1 MKRLLAGCVV
11 GLVVGAI
18 AAAAGAYFLW
28 RAAAPVVD
36 RVGERVSGATEG
48 LRRLGGVSEIER
60 GLANTDPFT
69 PPASGE
75 LTEAQLERFL
85 RVQTAVEAALGARA
99 EAFTAKYREMSR
111 TLPDGTTA
119 IPTLQQV
126 VAGLSELSTVYLDA
140 RRAQVAA
147 MNAEGFSRDEFS
159 WVRARVYQAA
169 GLDAIRYDARDLERA
184 IAALAE
190 GVQLSPPDVR
200 LPDAPARNKELV
212 KPHTARIARWI
223 GLAVFGL

>member
-1 MKRLLAGCVV
+1 MKKLLAGCVV

-28 RAAAPVVD
+28 RAAPVVD
-36 RVGERVSGATEG
+36 RVGDRVSGATEG
-48 LRRLGGVSEIER
+48 LRRLGGVAEIER
-60 GLANTDPFT
+60 GLTNTDPFT

-85 RVQTAVEAALGARA
+85 RVQSAVEAALGARVD
-99 EAFTAKYREMSR
+99 AFTAKYREMAR
-111 TLPDGTTA
+111 TLPDGTRA
-119 IPTLQQV
+119 IPTMQQV
-126 VAGLSELSTVYLDA
+126 LAGLSELSTVYLDA

-190 GVQLSPPDVR
+190 GVQLTPPEVR
-200 LPDAPARNKELV
+200 LPDAPARNKALV
-212 KPHTARIARWI
+212 KPHIARIARWI
-223 GLAVFGL
+223 GLAAFGL